1 MSDAATT
8 APARAP
14 TLTVR
19 RLAPDVIQKLKD
31 RAWGNRRSMESE
43 IRQILTD
50 AVMQPAAAEGGE

>member
-19 RLAPDVIQKLKD
+19 RLAPDVVQKLKD
-31 RAWGNRRSMESE
+31 RARSNRRSMEE
-43 IRQILTD
+43 ELRRILTD
-50 AVMQPAAAEGGE
+50 AVTPTATSTGGE